1 MSRTDTE
8 MPGIVVGT
16 DGSSHSQAAVE
27 WALRE
32 AGIRQVP
39 VTVVTVYQVA
49 AVYWGFRPSYPVG
62 DELARKARAIAEEQ
76 AGKALSRLCENAR
89 PPAVEIR
96 AVYGMPADVLA
107 EAAQEASLLVV
118 GARGA
123 GGFAR
128 LLLGSVATQLSHHA
142 HCPLVIVPVEGTRP

>member
-1 MSRTDTE
+1 MSGTDRE
-8 MPGIVVGT
+8 MPGIIVGT
-16 DGSSHSQAAVE
+16 DGSSHSRAAVE
-27 WALRE
+27 WAMRE
-32 AGIRQVP
+32 AGVRQVP
-39 VTVVTVYQVA
+39 VTVVTVYQA
-49 AVYWGFRPSYPVG
+49 AVGYWGFRPSYPVG

-76 AGKALSRLCENAR
+76 ADKILSCLDEVAR
-89 PPAVEIR
+89 PPAVEVR

-107 EAAQEASLLVV
+107 EEAREASLLVV

-142 HCPLVIVPVEGTRP
+142 CCPLVIVPAAGTRP